1 MKKTLAILMAA
12 LMLLGLTACSSAPE
26 ATTEPAAT
34 AEQTEQTAA
43 PAEEKQNY
51 TVGIC
56 QLVQHPALDAATQ
69 GFKDVLTEQLGDS
82 VTIEEGNAS
91 NDIPTCATIVNGFVS
106 SEVDLIMANA
116 TPALQAAVAATN
128 TIPILG
134 TSVTEY
140 GVALNISDFS
150 GTVGGNVSGTS
161 DLAPLDQQAA
171 MVKELFP
178 DAKTVGIL
186 YCSGEANSVYQANV
200 VKECLEADGLTVNIF
215 TFADSNDVST
225 VTTSAVAESDVLYI
239 PTDNTAASCTEA
251 IAAVTVPAGV
261 PVIAGEEG
269 ICKGC
274 GLATLSIN
282 YYDLGRTTGE
292 MAVKILKGEANI
304 SEMPVEYFQGPVKKF
319 NKDMAEKLNVT
330 IPDEY
335 VAIED

>member
-1 MKKTLAILMAA
+1 MKKLVSLVLALA
-12 LMLLGLTACSSAPE
+12 MLLSMTACG
-26 ATTEPAAT
+26 AAAKKDT
-34 AEQTEQTAA
+34 
-43 PAEEKQNY
+43 Y
-51 TVGIC
+51 VVGIC
-56 QLVQHPALDAATQ
+56 QLVQHDALDAATK
-69 GFKDVLTEQLGDS
+69 GFQDALTEALGDKVKFEVQNASGDS
-82 VTIEEGNAS
+82 VNCTTI
-91 NDIPTCATIVNGFVS
+91 INGFVS
-106 SEVDLIMANA
+106 SKVDLIMANA
-116 TPALQAAVAATN
+116 TPALQAAASATSD
-128 TIPILG
+128 IPILG

-140 GVALNISDFS
+140 GVALGLSDFS

-292 MAVKILKGEANI
+292 MAVKILKGEADI